1 MAMNWI
7 IGGLIT
13 WAILSPVW
21 SDIPNFYERNLP
33 RMGGIVNADA
43 IAIKSLMKNK
53 AYEAMGNFF
62 GVYPNLTVYFL
73 SFMRL
78 QVVLT
83 RKTIA
88 SF

>member
-1 MAMNWI
+1 MNWI

-13 WAILSPVW
+13 CAIRSPVW
-21 SDIPNFYERNLP
+21 SDNPNFYERNLP
-33 RMGGIVNADA
+33 RMGGIVKAEA
-43 IAIKSLMKNK
+43 IAIKSRMKNK
-53 AYEAMGNFF
+53 AYEAKGNFF

-78 QVVLT
+78 QVVLM
-83 RKTIA
+83 RKTIP

>member
-1 MAMNWI
+1 MNWI